1 MAVINITPAD
11 DISMVIDTIANPG
24 DVLLVEDGIYNQI
37 VVATKNNI
45 HIVARGNGAVFDGQD
60 TLSIAFVLDGVSS
73 VTVEGFTIINYE
85 IVGIYINE
93 GSSHRILR
101 NRLVN
106 AGVNG
111 ILLEGTTG
119 NVVWRNEAS
128 GSGNGVLMASGSTP
142 TGS

>member
-45 HIVARGNGAVFDGQD
+45 HIVARGNGLFSTARIR
-60 TLSIAFVLDGVSS
+60 SIAFVLDGVSS

-93 GSSHRILR
+93 GSS
-101 NRLVN
+101 
-106 AGVNG
+106 
-111 ILLEGTTG
+111 TG
-119 NVVWRNEAS
+119 Y
-128 GSGNGVLMASGSTP
+128 
-142 TGS
+142 